1 MNVSRHTLARTPHR
15 GFTLVEMMIAIVL
28 ALTLLAG
35 LVMIF
40 VTNRQTYR
48 MQDALARNQENGRYA
63 LTFLGRDLRMAGFA
77 GCGGASIAPVS
88 LLNPATDTDG
98 DGEPDTYFQLRWSF
112 NTAVQG
118 YDGPTEELRTAMGIG
133 DEGDPGWPVANSDV
147 LVIVATTGC
156 GDTVIEKQKDPS
168 GTQASLKVSAHAT
181 CFDDKD
187 IILVTDCV
195 DAVIFQASEV
205 QEPHSQNDFTTVVHN
220 TNSKDYPGNGS
231 KSLQKDYRGAEIYGV
246 STNFYYVGDTGRGVN
261 ALYRQT
267 SRRLA
272 QGLGPEELVEGVEN
286 LQVLYGRD
294 TTGDRRVDEYRTAT
308 EIRAAAPPDW
318 PNVLSVRLELLMH
331 SADQFVTE
339 AAGKQVYEF
348 NGATVPAD
356 DQRLRQVFGEVVAL
370 RNRIP

>member
-1 MNVSRHTLARTPHR
+1 MNVRRFAAGGTPQR

-35 LVMIF
+35 LVTIF

-63 LTFLGRDLRMAGFA
+63 LTFLGRDLRMAGFS
-77 GCGGASIAPVS
+77 GCGGAAISPIS
-88 LLNPATDTDG
+88 LLNVNPSDAA
-98 DGEPDTYFQLRWSF
+98 EQLKWGF
-112 NTAVQG
+112 TIAVQG
-118 YDGPTEELRTAMGIG
+118 YDGPSAFPLK
-133 DEGDPGWPVANSDV
+133 DSLDPAPVDDSDI
-147 LVIVATTGC
+147 LAITSTTGC
-156 GDTVIEKQKDPS
+156 GDTVIDKQKDPS
-168 GTQASLKVSAHAT
+168 GPQASLKVSAHAT

-205 QEPHSQNDFTTVVHN
+205 QEPHSQNDFTAVVHS

-231 KSLQKDYRGAEIYGV
+231 KPLQKDYRGAEIYGV
-246 STNFYYVGDTGRGVN
+246 STNIYYVGDTGRGVR

-267 SRRLA
+267 SRRTALEEP
-272 QGLGPEELVEGVEN
+272 PEELVEGVEN

-294 TTGDRRVDEYRTAT
+294 TTGDRRVNDYRTAT
-308 EIRAAAPPDW
+308 QIQAASPPEW
-318 PNVLSVRLELLMH
+318 PNVLSVRLEVLLH

-339 AAGKQVYEF
+339 ADAKQVYEF
-348 NGATVPAD
+348 NSANVTAV
-356 DQRLRQVFGEVVAL
+356 DQRLRQVFTEVVAV
-370 RNRIP
+370 RNRVP

>member
-1 MNVSRHTLARTPHR
+1 MNVRRFAAGGTPQR

-35 LVMIF
+35 MVMVF
-40 VTNRQTYR
+40 VANRQTYR

-88 LLNPATDTDG
+88 LLNPAPAGEDG
-98 DGEPDTYFQLRWSF
+98 SPDPSYLLQWGFT
-112 NTAVQG
+112 TAVQG
-118 YDGPTEELRTAMGIG
+118 YDGPTEELTTAIGIEDG
-133 DEGDPGWPVANSDV
+133 SPGTPVAKSDV
-147 LVIVATTGC
+147 LVIMATTGC
-156 GDTVIEKQKDPS
+156 GDTVIDRQKDPS
-168 GTQASLKVSAHAT
+168 GEQASLKVSAHAT

-195 DAVIFQASEV
+195 DAVIFQTSEV
-205 QEPHSQNDFTTVVHN
+205 QEPHSNNEFTTVVHN
-220 TNSKDYPGNGS
+220 TNSKDTPGNAG

-308 EIRAAAPPDW
+308 EIQAPPPDW

-331 SADQFVTE
+331 SGDRFVTE

-348 NGATVPAD
+348 NGETENAD